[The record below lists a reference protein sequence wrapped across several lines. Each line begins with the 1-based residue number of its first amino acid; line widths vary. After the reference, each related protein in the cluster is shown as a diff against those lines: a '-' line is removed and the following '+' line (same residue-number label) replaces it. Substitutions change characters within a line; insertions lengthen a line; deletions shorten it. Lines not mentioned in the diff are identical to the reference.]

1 MAEKWKPKAIF
12 YDSKKTLWDWS
23 AVWTDAC
30 ARLLKKYKSDI
41 EPAEFKRVWNFYHT
55 YFNHIGAFGSNNA
68 FQWNQQ
74 RALMHAFRYFNI
86 VGDPEDVSYME
97 KAWKDVKPFPEVP
110 AELKKQQKLCK
121 VFTFSNIERYYL
133 DLLISHTDGFKPD
146 FVGDMM
152 TAGCSKPNPRAYY
165 WVLEQTGLTVDDV
178 LYCACPQWDLQGAL
192 AIGMKTIWL
201 NRDNEP
207 LTGAQP
213 DYIVTDLKGVTKVV
227 ESYFK
232 RK

>member
-1 MAEKWKPKAIF
+1 MI
-12 YDSKKTLWDWS
+12 
-23 AVWTDAC
+23 
-30 ARLLKKYKSDI
+30 
-41 EPAEFKRVWNFYHT
+41 
-55 YFNHIGAFGSNNA
+55 
-68 FQWNQQ
+68 
-74 RALMHAFRYFNI
+74 
-86 VGDPEDVSYME
+86 
-97 KAWKDVKPFPEVP
+97 
-110 AELKKQQKLCK
+110 
-121 VFTFSNIERYYL
+121 
-133 DLLISHTDGFKPD
+133 
-146 FVGDMM
+146 

-201 NRDNEP
+201 NRDDEP

-213 DYIVTDLKGVTKVV
+213 DYIVSDLKGVTKVI